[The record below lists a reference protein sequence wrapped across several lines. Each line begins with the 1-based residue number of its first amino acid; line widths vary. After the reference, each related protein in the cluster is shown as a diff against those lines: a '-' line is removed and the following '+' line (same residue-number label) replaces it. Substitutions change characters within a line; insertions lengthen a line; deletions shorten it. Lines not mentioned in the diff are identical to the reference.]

1 MAKGNSVAAAILAT
15 GGKNPALMTQ
25 LAQQGQFDVNQPYKQ
40 LARPAGQFTQGQF
53 APGAP
58 MLPAPV
64 DAPGDSERPDP
75 RRTQYPVNWNA
86 PHGQPGS
93 EGLKLAPFATLRAA
107 ADVYS
112 VARSC
117 VDHRVNE
124 IVSMGWDIV
133 PTAEATQAMK
143 GDPDLREDWERRRR
157 QVVEFFSSPD
167 SDKAKYPT
175 FESWLSA
182 LLEERF
188 VIDAVAIHLRPP
200 RRRGAGPFGSNLAA
214 LDLLDG
220 STIRPLFDLHGATPS
235 GGSVAYQQYLY
246 GVPRV
251 DLISVIMGDD
261 LEELGEPVTAFR
273 GDQLIYLREDTRVVT
288 PYGFSCVEKA
298 IRPITIGLYRQVFQ
312 EDYFQEGSVPA
323 SFVMAGDGVDTP
335 QQIRMLQDALN
346 AMAGD
351 IGAKH
356 RIVVLPKGSKVEPQK
371 NAPLADQFDEWII
384 SQVTMPFMMT
394 PMDLGV
400 TPRVSA
406 VQSPSESK
414 QISQINTDKGS
425 QNRVKPVTGQLKAE
439 LFDFVIKNVFG
450 QKDMEWFWGIPSET
464 DAGSD
469 IIDTHVTQVK
479 NALESIDEARV
490 ALGKNPFGLPETSV
504 PGIITSTGYMP
515 LTVAVQ
521 AAIASVAGAAGAA
534 APAPLADENDAP
546 DTETQTGQPDKP
558 QPVLTTPAHDAVR
571 AASGTPPAAKS
582 VTAELEKL
590 ERYLRKGRPAS
601 AFSSDILTSDELAE
615 ADLPKA

>member
-1 MAKGNSVAAAILAT
+1 MAKGNSVAAAILAA
-15 GGKNPALMTQ
+15 GGKNPGLMTQ
-25 LAQQGQFDVNQPYKQ
+25 LAQQGQFDVNQPYNP
-40 LARPAGQFTQGQF
+40 LPRPASAFTQGQF
-53 APGAP
+53 APGSP
-58 MLPAPV
+58 MIPMAV
-64 DAPGDSERPDP
+64 DVPGESERPDP
-75 RRTQYPVNWNA
+75 RRSQYPVNWNLN
-86 PHGQPGS
+86 HGTPGS
-93 EGLKLAPFATLRAA
+93 EGLKLAPFATLRSA

-117 VDHRVNE
+117 VDHRTNE

-143 GDPDLREDWERRRR
+143 GDPDLREDWEKRRR

-182 LLEERF
+182 LLEDRF

-214 LDLLDG
+214 LDILDG
-220 STIRPLFDLHGATPS
+220 ATIRPLFDLAGATPS
-235 GGSVAYQQYLY
+235 GSSVAYQQYLW

-251 DLISVIMGDD
+251 DLISVLTGEDVADLGDPAV
-261 LEELGEPVTAFR
+261 EFR
-273 GDQLIYLREDTRVVT
+273 GDQLIYLRETTRT
-288 PYGFSCVEKA
+288 ISPYGFSCVEKA
-298 IRPITIGLYRQVFQ
+298 IRPITIGLYKQIYQ
-312 EDYFQEGSVPA
+312 EDYFTEGSIPA
-323 SFVMAGDGVDTP
+323 QYVIAGDGVDTP

-351 IGAKH
+351 IAAKH
-356 RIVVLPKGSKVEPQK
+356 RIIVLPKGSQTKDQK
-371 NAPLADQFDEWII
+371 HSPLADQGDEWII
-384 SQVTMPFMMT
+384 SQVTGPFGMT

-414 QISQINTDKGS
+414 QLSQINTDKGS
-425 QNRVKPVTGQLKAE
+425 QNRIKPVTGQLKAE
-439 LFDFVIKNVFG
+439 LFDYVIQRVFG

-464 DAGSD
+464 DAGAD
-469 IIDTHVTQVK
+469 IIDTHVTMVK
-479 NALESIDEARV
+479 NGLEAIDEARV
-490 ALGKNPFGLPETSV
+490 AVGKNPFGLPETSV

-521 AAIASVAGAAGAA
+521 AAVASVAAAAGAA
-534 APAPLADENDAP
+534 EPAQLGDEAP
-546 DTETQTGQPDKP
+546 DKAPKDEDEPLKGPN
-558 QPVLTTPAHDAVR
+558 LTTPAHDAVR
-571 AASGTPPAAKS
+571 AADGTPPAAKA

-590 ERYLRKGRPAS
+590 ERFLRKGRPVS

-615 ADLPKA
+615 AELPKA